1 MVCAKR
7 ASMDDETEYE
17 PAPEGW
23 VLHPLPFSFAGR
35 AGPFYWREE
44 GAPSVGFFSKPYHGN
59 LGNVVHGGALL
70 TLADMALFAIC
81 RDALAGSH
89 AVTVTLNSEF
99 LNPGPIG
106 AFITADG
113 EVVKAGKSILMAR
126 GTVCAGDTPLLAFSG
141 VLKRLSRPAPSDSPV
156 LRQR

>member
-1 MVCAKR
+1 MIDA
-7 ASMDDETEYE
+7 DDIE

-23 VLHPLPFSFAGR
+23 VLHPFPQTFAGH

-44 GAPSVGFFSKPYHGN
+44 GPPAVGFFSKPHHAN
-59 LGNVVHGGALL
+59 LVAVVHGGALL

-81 RDALAGSH
+81 RDGLAGSH

-106 AFITADG
+106 VFITADG
-113 EVVKAGKSILMAR
+113 EMVKAGKSILMAR
-126 GTVCAGDTPLLAFSG
+126 GTVRAGDTPLLAFSG
-141 VLKRLSRPAPSDSPV
+141 VLKRLSKPAPSDSP
-156 LRQR
+156 